1 MYDYFKYQIN
11 DGYMKIG
18 KLKTPGDAGVRL
30 ITEKEIKRNIG
41 FLGTKGALLKSL
53 MKEKKVER
61 LK

>member
-1 MYDYFKYQIN
+1 
-11 DGYMKIG
+11 MKIG
-18 KLKTPGDAGVRL
+18 KLKTLGDAGVRL